1 MRLRKAAVRHVHFF
15 ASSVPGA
22 KIFCGWREKEREDV
36 PSVGRRTAGRQ
47 AGRLGF
53 KLPINEMRRG
63 PRSLSHSPFS
73 LSQSVRPS
81 VGRSRSVSFAHSLA
95 LSPSILPSFLPKA
108 PYSPHQNSRKLLG
121 QQLLE
126 KEEDG
131 RSERE
136 GGRERASER
145 ASASE
150 RATQQANLI
159 PRPTLLKRPKMR
171 WAGSERTRRKEG
183 RQGRVLKPSTAFFH
197 DCYA

>member
-131 RSERE
+131 RRE
-136 GGRERASER
+136 GGREGESER
-145 ASASE
+145 ASFSE
-150 RATQQANLI
+150 REGNTAGKFNSAPYPTQAPQNAMGGQRADAT
-159 PRPTLLKRPKMR
+159 
-171 WAGSERTRRKEG
+171 EG
-183 RQGRVLKPSTAFFH
+183 RTTGPGLKTFYGLFS
-197 DCYA
+197 